1 MPCYYKL
8 LKRNSEVNVYKYM
21 ATTIQ
26 YSICNLKKIV
36 KSKIL
41 KCQILAVRKKR
52 YIKKIEAFGHD
63 DQ

>member
-1 MPCYYKL
+1 
-8 LKRNSEVNVYKYM
+8 M

-36 KSKIL
+36 KPKIL
-41 KCQILAVRKKR
+41 KCQKFAVRKKG
-52 YIKKIEAFGHD
+52 YIKKFEAFGHD

>member
-1 MPCYYKL
+1 
-8 LKRNSEVNVYKYM
+8 M

-26 YSICNLKKIV
+26 YSICNLKKIA

-41 KCQILAVRKKR
+41 KCQILAVRKKG